1 MARGAGRGVLR
12 PAMASMTT
20 MSEIPQIRKYEL
32 GSRIGRG
39 AGATISLAYER
50 TTRQQVAIKHVVCR
64 NPDDARFIV
73 QAENEF
79 HVAQRMD
86 HPYLRKCYELIRSR
100 RWLKTRELFLVME
113 YVDGE
118 RLEDRC
124 PERLGE
130 MVSIFTQVATGLHAM
145 HMAGFAHAD
154 IKPTNILLEKNGG
167 LKIIDFGQSCPLG
180 HRKTRLQGTP
190 DFMAPEQVARQRID
204 HRTDVFSLGATMY
217 WAVTGKWFKTL
228 MPAGPAAT
236 KKIALEQYRG
246 SLPPRELNPLVPL
259 SLSRL
264 IMECCESNPEL
275 RPPDMR
281 KVASRLE
288 VVQHLLD
295 QKSASAVIRPAGKV

>member
-1 MARGAGRGVLR
+1 MPDELR
-12 PAMASMTT
+12 AFMTA
-20 MSEIPQIRKYEL
+20 MSEIPQISSYEL

-50 TTRQQVAIKHVVCR
+50 TTRQPVAIKHVVCHKA
-64 NPDDARFIV
+64 DDERFLI
-73 QAENEF
+73 QAENEYN
-79 HVAQRMD
+79 VARRMD
-86 HPYLRKCYELIRSR
+86 HPFLRKCYHLIRNR
-100 RWLKTRELFLVME
+100 RWLKTRELFLIME

-124 PERLGE
+124 PERLDE
-130 MVSIFTQVATGLHAM
+130 IVNVFIRVAGGLHAM
-145 HMAGFAHAD
+145 HLAGFAHAD
-154 IKPTNILLEKNGG
+154 IKPNNILLEKGG
-167 LKIIDFGQSCPLG
+167 GPKIIDFGQSCPLG

-204 HRTDVFSLGATMY
+204 HRTDVFNLGATMY
-217 WAVTGKWFKTL
+217 WVVTGKWFKTL

-246 SLPPRELNPLVPL
+246 SAPPRELNPLVPL

-275 RPPDMR
+275 RPQDMR

-295 QKSASAVIRPAGKV
+295 RSSAAAVIRPAGKA